1 MNTFTRTALGLTLA
15 SALAGSLAAQAAPTG
30 VRGDM
35 LEQFNEAVD
44 KIVQLAQAI
53 PQEKYTWRPAAGVR
67 STAEV
72 LMHVTGSNYFILSF
86 AGIKNP
92 TGMTETPDSTTDKA
106 KVISALQAS
115 IAFVR
120 QQLAAFKD
128 ADLDKPAT
136 MFGQA
141 TNNRNVWMTQ
151 VSHVHE
157 HLGQLIAYARMNG
170 VTPPWS
176 VASR

>member
-1 MNTFTRTALGLTLA
+1 MKALTRAALTL
-15 SALAGSLAAQAAPTG
+15 LVAGPLAAQAPTG

-35 LEQFNEAVD
+35 LNQYNEAMD
-44 KIVQLAQAI
+44 KIVQLAQAM
-53 PQEKYTWRPAAGVR
+53 PQEKYTWRPQAGVR

-72 LMHVTGSNYFILSF
+72 LMHITGSNYFILSF

-106 KVISALQAS
+106 KVIAALQAS

-120 QQLAAFKD
+120 QQLTAFKD
-128 ADLDKPAT
+128 ADLDKATT
-136 MFGQA
+136 MFDQP
-141 TNNRNVWMTQ
+141 TNNRNVLMTQ

-170 VTPPWS
+170 ITPPWS
-176 VASR
+176 MATR

>member
-1 MNTFTRTALGLTLA
+1 MNALTRAALGL
-15 SALAGSLAAQAAPTG
+15 ALAAGFTTPLAGQAPAG

-35 LEQFNEAVD
+35 LAQFNDAAD

-53 PQEKYTWRPAAGVR
+53 PQEKYTWRPGAGVR
-67 STAEV
+67 SVSEV
-72 LMHVTGSNYFILSF
+72 LMHVAGGNYYLLTF

-92 TGMTETPDSTTDKA
+92 TAMTETPDTLSDKA
-106 KVISALQAS
+106 KVLDALQRS
-115 IAFVR
+115 IAFAR
-120 QQLAAFKD
+120 QSIIAFKD

-141 TNNRNVWMTQ
+141 TNNRNVLLTE

-170 VTPPWS
+170 ITPPWS
-176 VASR
+176 MATR